1 MGTWPR
7 LNSTSLSLPDQQQ
20 ESKSGILEAAYM
32 DVSGELTVLDYV
44 EGEELERLE
53 NRLGKAKPKRK
64 PRSKP
69 KPEP

>member
-1 MGTWPR
+1 
-7 LNSTSLSLPDQQQ
+7 
-20 ESKSGILEAAYM
+20 M

-53 NRLGKAKPKRK
+53 NRLGKPKTKRK

-69 KPEP
+69 KP